1 MIQMFA
7 MAVGT
12 FFAYIG
18 MWYTGYKVPGS
29 SCLPAIRKRREEDCE
44 KDSLSSLR
52 KSQVLPEKRTSNIV
66 EAEF

>member
-1 MIQMFA
+1 MIQIFA

-29 SCLPAIRKRREEDCE
+29 SCLPAVRKTREEDYE
-44 KDSLSSLR
+44 KNSSSSIR
-52 KSQVLPEKRTSNIV
+52 KSQVLPEKRTSNII